1 MYNFFKKA
9 VELSN
14 ANLIGNLDYHSIKVR
29 KSHYKIAELVHLKKI
44 QQHEIQI
51 NILITFQAIN

>member
-14 ANLIGNLDYHSIKVR
+14 ANLIRNLDYHSIKVR

-51 NILITFQAIN
+51 NILITFQAKN